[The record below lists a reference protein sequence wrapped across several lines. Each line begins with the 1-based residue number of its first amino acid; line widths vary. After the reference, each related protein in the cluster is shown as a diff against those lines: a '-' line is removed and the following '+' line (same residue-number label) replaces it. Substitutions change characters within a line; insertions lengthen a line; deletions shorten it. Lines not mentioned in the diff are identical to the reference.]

1 MKIRQGFVSN
11 SSSSSFIVYKKGV
24 DLEKVNFLQYK
35 EYFKKR
41 KTNIYNIFGDTDTTE
56 YYCIVLPM
64 GKKKELEPFGW
75 EFVRRSSFEDKVNF
89 IFLQLENLK
98 RIGLNGKEEIYDFY
112 VQVRRAFT
120 KALEFIMQKS
130 VENPN
135 SCLDILIDYNALHW
149 DSLYDGYTIEIDHQS
164 LWSEEFWAD
173 FQKDDTKGLRNQYG
187 WLLNSNKIVEYLIGD
202 SYIQCGND
210 NDEPTEEWLESF
222 NLAKQ

>member
-1 MKIRQGFVSN
+1 MKIRKGFVSN
-11 SSSSSFIVYKKGV
+11 SSSSSFIVYKKEI

-41 KTNIYNIFGDTDTTE
+41 KTNIYNIFGDTDITE
-56 YYCIVLPM
+56 YYIVLPM
-64 GKKKELEPFGW
+64 GKKKELESFGW

-98 RIGLNGKEEIYDFY
+98 RIGLNGKEDIYDFY
-112 VQVRRAFT
+112 VQVKRAFT

-130 VENPN
+130 VEDPN
-135 SCLDILIDYNALHW
+135 SCLDILIDYNALYW
-149 DSLYDGYTIEIDHQS
+149 DSLYDGYSIEIDHQS

>member
-1 MKIRQGFVSN
+1 
-11 SSSSSFIVYKKGV
+11 
-24 DLEKVNFLQYK
+24 
-35 EYFKKR
+35 
-41 KTNIYNIFGDTDTTE
+41 
-56 YYCIVLPM
+56 M
-64 GKKKELEPFGW
+64 GKKKELKPFGW

-112 VQVRRAFT
+112 TEVKKAFT

-130 VENPN
+130 IEDPN

-149 DSLYDGYTIEIDHQS
+149 DSLYDGYAIEIDHQS

-187 WLLNSNKIVEYLIGD
+187 WLLNSSKIVEYLIGD

-222 NLAKQ
+222 SLAKQ

>member
-1 MKIRQGFVSN
+1 MKIRKGFVSN
-11 SSSSSFIVYKKGV
+11 SSSSSFIVYKKEI

-56 YYCIVLPM
+56 YYIVLPM
-64 GKKKELEPFGW
+64 GKKKELESFGW

-130 VENPN
+130 VEDPN
-135 SCLDILIDYNALHW
+135 SCLDILIDYNALYW
-149 DSLYDGYTIEIDHQS
+149 DSLYDGYAIDIDHQS
-164 LWSEEFWAD
+164 LWSEEFWED
-173 FQKDDTKGLRNQYG
+173 FQKDNTKGLRNQYG

>member
-56 YYCIVLPM
+56 YYTVLPM
-64 GKKKELEPFGW
+64 GKKKELKPFGW

-98 RIGLNGKEEIYDFY
+98 RIGLDGKNEIYDFY
-112 VQVRRAFT
+112 TEGKKTFT

-130 VENPN
+130 IEDSN

-222 NLAKQ
+222 SLAKQ

>member
-11 SSSSSFIVYKKGV
+11 SSSSSFIVYKKEI

-64 GKKKELEPFGW
+64 GKKKELKPFGW

-98 RIGLNGKEEIYDFY
+98 RIGLKGKNEIYNFYIKGKETLIN
-112 VQVRRAFT
+112 
-120 KALEFIMQKS
+120 ALEFIMQKS
-130 VENPN
+130 VEDLN
-135 SCLDILIDYNALHW
+135 SCLDILIDYNSLNW
-149 DSLYDGYTIEIDHQS
+149 DSIYERDPIDIDHQS
-164 LWSEEFWAD
+164 LWSEEFWED
-173 FQKDDTKGLRNQYG
+173 FQKDNTKGLRNQYG
-187 WLLNSNKIVEYLIGD
+187 WLLNSTKVVEYLIGD

-210 NDEPTEEWLESF
+210 NEEPTEEWLEAFSI
-222 NLAKQ
+222 AKQ

>member
-11 SSSSSFIVYKKGV
+11 SSSSSFIVYKKGI
-24 DLEKVNFLQYK
+24 DLKKVNFLQYK

-41 KTNIYNIFGDTDTTE
+41 KTNIYNIFGDNITE
-56 YYCIVLPM
+56 YYTVLPI

-75 EFVRRSSFEDKVNF
+75 EFVRRGSFEDKVNF

-98 RIGLNGKEEIYDFY
+98 RIGLNGKEKIYDFY
-112 VQVRRAFT
+112 YQVKVSFT

-130 VENPN
+130 VEDPN
-135 SCLDILIDYNALHW
+135 SSLDILIDYNTLHW
-149 DSLYDGYTIEIDHQS
+149 DSIYDGYSIDIDHQS

-222 NLAKQ
+222 SLAKQ

>member
-1 MKIRQGFVSN
+1 MKIRKGFVSN
-11 SSSSSFIVYKKGV
+11 SSSSSFIVYKKEI

-98 RIGLNGKEEIYDFY
+98 RIGLNGKDEIYDFY
-112 VQVRRAFT
+112 GQVKRAFN
-120 KALEFIMQKS
+120 KALEFILQKS
-130 VENPN
+130 VEDPN
-135 SCLDILIDYNALHW
+135 SCLDILIDYNALYW
-149 DSLYDGYTIEIDHQS
+149 DSLYDGYAIEIDHQS

-187 WLLNSNKIVEYLIGD
+187 WLLNYTKIVEYLIGD

-222 NLAKQ
+222 SLAKQ

>member
-64 GKKKELEPFGW
+64 GKKKELKPFGW

-98 RIGLNGKEEIYDFY
+98 RIGLKGKNEIYDFY
-112 VQVRRAFT
+112 IKGKET
-120 KALEFIMQKS
+120 LINALEFIMQKS
-130 VENPN
+130 VEDLN
-135 SCLDILIDYNALHW
+135 SCLDILIDYNSLNW
-149 DSLYDGYTIEIDHQS
+149 DSIYERDPIDIDHQS
-164 LWSEEFWAD
+164 LWSEEFWED
-173 FQKDDTKGLRNQYG
+173 FQKDNTKGLRNQYG
-187 WLLNSNKIVEYLIGD
+187 WLLNTTKVVEYLIGD

-210 NDEPTEEWLESF
+210 NEEPTEEWLEAFSI
-222 NLAKQ
+222 AKQ

>member
-56 YYCIVLPM
+56 YYCIVLPI

-98 RIGLNGKEEIYDFY
+98 RIGLDGKNEIYDFY
-112 VQVRRAFT
+112 TEGKKTFT
-120 KALEFIMQKS
+120 KALEFILQKS
-130 VENPN
+130 IEDSNF
-135 SCLDILIDYNALHW
+135 CLDILIDYNALHW

-187 WLLNSNKIVEYLIGD
+187 WLMNYNKIEKKLT
-202 SYIQCGND
+202 D
-210 NDEPTEEWLESF
+210 N
-222 NLAKQ
+222 

>member
-1 MKIRQGFVSN
+1 MKIRKGFVSN
-11 SSSSSFIVYKKGV
+11 SSSSSFIVYKKGI

-35 EYFKKR
+35 EHFKER
-41 KTNIYNIFGDTDTTE
+41 KTNIYNVFGDNITE
-56 YYCIVLPM
+56 YYTVLPM
-64 GKKKELEPFGW
+64 GKKKELESFGW

-98 RIGLNGKEEIYDFY
+98 RIGLNGKEKIYDFY
-112 VQVRRAFT
+112 YQVKVSFT

-130 VENPN
+130 VEDPN
-135 SCLDILIDYNALHW
+135 SCLDILIDYNTLHW
-149 DSLYDGYTIEIDHQS
+149 DSIYDGYSIDIDHQS
-164 LWSEEFWAD
+164 LWSEEFWED
-173 FQKDDTKGLRNQYG
+173 FQKGNTKGLRSQYG
-187 WLLNSNKIVEYLIGD
+187 WLLNSTKVVEYLIGD

>member
-11 SSSSSFIVYKKGV
+11 SSSSSFIVYKKEI

-56 YYCIVLPM
+56 YYIVLPM
-64 GKKKELEPFGW
+64 GKKKELESFGW

-98 RIGLNGKEEIYDFY
+98 RIGLNGKEDIYDFY
-112 VQVRRAFT
+112 VQVKRAFT

-130 VENPN
+130 VEDPN
-135 SCLDILIDYNALHW
+135 SCLDILIDYNSLNW
-149 DSLYDGYTIEIDHQS
+149 DSIYERDPIDIDHQS
-164 LWSEEFWAD
+164 LWSEEFWED
-173 FQKDDTKGLRNQYG
+173 FQKDNTKGLRSQYG

>member
-1 MKIRQGFVSN
+1 MKVRQGFVSN
-11 SSSSSFIVYKKGV
+11 SSSSSFIVYKKGI

-41 KTNIYNIFGDTDTTE
+41 KTNIYNIFGDTDITE
-56 YYCIVLPM
+56 YYIVLPM
-64 GKKKELEPFGW
+64 GKKKELESFGW

-112 VQVRRAFT
+112 VQVKRAFT

-130 VENPN
+130 VEDPN
-135 SCLDILIDYNALHW
+135 SCLDILIDYNALYW
-149 DSLYDGYTIEIDHQS
+149 DSLYDGYSIEIDHQS

>member
-24 DLEKVNFLQYK
+24 DLEKVNFSQYK
-35 EYFKKR
+35 EHFKKR
-41 KTNIYNIFGDTDTTE
+41 KINNYDFFGDTDITA
-56 YYCIVLPM
+56 YYTVLPM
-64 GKKKELEPFGW
+64 GKKKELKPFGW

-98 RIGLNGKEEIYDFY
+98 RIGLDGKNEIYDFY
-112 VQVRRAFT
+112 TEGKRAFN
-120 KALEFIMQKS
+120 KALEFILQKS
-130 VENPN
+130 IEDPN

-149 DSLYDGYTIEIDHQS
+149 DSLYDGYSIDIDHQS
-164 LWSEEFWAD
+164 LWSEEFWED
-173 FQKDDTKGLRNQYG
+173 FQKDNTKGLRNQYG
-187 WLLNSNKIVEYLIGD
+187 WLLNSTKIVEYLIGD

>member
-1 MKIRQGFVSN
+1 MKIRKGFVSN
-11 SSSSSFIVYKKGV
+11 SSSSSFIVYKKEI

-41 KTNIYNIFGDTDTTE
+41 KTNIYNIFGDNITE
-56 YYCIVLPM
+56 YYTVLPM
-64 GKKKELEPFGW
+64 GKKKELESFGW

-98 RIGLNGKEEIYDFY
+98 RIGLNGKEKIYDFY
-112 VQVRRAFT
+112 YQVKVSFT

-130 VENPN
+130 VEDPN
-135 SCLDILIDYNALHW
+135 SSLDILIDYNTLHW
-149 DSLYDGYTIEIDHQS
+149 DSIYDGYSIDIDHQS
-164 LWSEEFWAD
+164 LWSEEFWED
-173 FQKDDTKGLRNQYG
+173 FQKGNTKGLQGQYG
-187 WLLNSNKIVEYLIGD
+187 WLLNSTKVVEYLIGD

>member
-1 MKIRQGFVSN
+1 MI
-11 SSSSSFIVYKKGV
+11 I
-24 DLEKVNFLQYK
+24 
-35 EYFKKR
+35 
-41 KTNIYNIFGDTDTTE
+41 
-56 YYCIVLPM
+56 
-64 GKKKELEPFGW
+64 KKELKPFGW

-112 VQVRRAFT
+112 VQVKKTFT
-120 KALEFIMQKS
+120 KALEFILQKS
-130 VENPN
+130 VEDPN
-135 SCLDILIDYNALHW
+135 SCLDILIDYNALYW

-187 WLLNSNKIVEYLIGD
+187 WLLNSTKIVEYLIGD

-222 NLAKQ
+222 SLAKQ

>member
-56 YYCIVLPM
+56 YYIVLPM
-64 GKKKELEPFGW
+64 GKKKELESFGW

-112 VQVRRAFT
+112 TEVKRAFN
-120 KALEFIMQKS
+120 KALEFILQKS
-130 VENPN
+130 VEDPN
-135 SCLDILIDYNALHW
+135 SCLDILIDYNALYW

>member
-1 MKIRQGFVSN
+1 MKIRKGFVSN
-11 SSSSSFIVYKKGV
+11 SSSSSFIVYKKGI

-41 KTNIYNIFGDTDTTE
+41 KTNIYNIFGDTDITE
-56 YYCIVLPM
+56 YYIVLPM
-64 GKKKELEPFGW
+64 GKKKELESFGW

-98 RIGLNGKEEIYDFY
+98 RRGLNGKEDIYDFY
-112 VQVRRAFT
+112 VQVKRAFT

-130 VENPN
+130 VEDPN
-135 SCLDILIDYNALHW
+135 SCLDILIDYNALYW
-149 DSLYDGYTIEIDHQS
+149 DSLYDGYSIEIDHQS

>member
-1 MKIRQGFVSN
+1 MKIRKGFVSN
-11 SSSSSFIVYKKGV
+11 SSSSSFIVYKKEI

-41 KTNIYNIFGDTDTTE
+41 KTNIYNIFGDTDITE
-56 YYCIVLPM
+56 YYIVLPM
-64 GKKKELEPFGW
+64 GKKKELESFGW

-112 VQVRRAFT
+112 VQVKRAFT

-130 VENPN
+130 VEDPN
-135 SCLDILIDYNALHW
+135 SCLDILIDYNALYW

>member
-1 MKIRQGFVSN
+1 MKIRKGFVSN
-11 SSSSSFIVYKKGV
+11 SSSSSFIVYKKEI

-56 YYCIVLPM
+56 YYIVLPM
-64 GKKKELEPFGW
+64 GKKKELESFGW

-98 RIGLNGKEEIYDFY
+98 RIGFNGKEDIYDFY
-112 VQVRRAFT
+112 VQVKRAFT

-130 VENPN
+130 VEDPN
-135 SCLDILIDYNALHW
+135 SCLDILIDYNALYW
-149 DSLYDGYTIEIDHQS
+149 DSLYDGYSIEIDHQS

>member
-1 MKIRQGFVSN
+1 MKIRKGFVSN

-41 KTNIYNIFGDTDTTE
+41 KTNIYNIFGDNITE
-56 YYCIVLPM
+56 YYTVLPM
-64 GKKKELEPFGW
+64 GKKKELESFGW

-98 RIGLNGKEEIYDFY
+98 RIGLNGKEKIYDFY
-112 VQVRRAFT
+112 YQVKVSFT

-130 VENPN
+130 VEDPN
-135 SCLDILIDYNALHW
+135 SSLDILIDYNTLHW
-149 DSLYDGYTIEIDHQS
+149 DSIYDGYSIDIDHQS
-164 LWSEEFWAD
+164 LWSEEFWED
-173 FQKDDTKGLRNQYG
+173 FQKGNTKGLQGQYG
-187 WLLNSNKIVEYLIGD
+187 WLLNSTKVVEYLIGD

>member
-98 RIGLNGKEEIYDFY
+98 RIGLKGKNEIYDFY
-112 VQVRRAFT
+112 IKGKET
-120 KALEFIMQKS
+120 LINALEFIMQKS
-130 VENPN
+130 VEDLN
-135 SCLDILIDYNALHW
+135 SCLDILIDYNSLNW
-149 DSLYDGYTIEIDHQS
+149 DSIYERDPIDIDHQS
-164 LWSEEFWAD
+164 LWSEEFWED
-173 FQKDDTKGLRNQYG
+173 FQKDNTKGLRNQYG
-187 WLLNSNKIVEYLIGD
+187 WLLNSTKVVEYLIGD

-210 NDEPTEEWLESF
+210 NEEPTEEWLEAFSI
-222 NLAKQ
+222 AKQ

>member
-11 SSSSSFIVYKKGV
+11 SSSSSFIVYKKEI
-24 DLEKVNFLQYK
+24 DLEQVNFLQYK

-41 KTNIYNIFGDTDTTE
+41 KTNIYNIFGDNITE
-56 YYCIVLPM
+56 YYTVLPM
-64 GKKKELEPFGW
+64 GKKKELESFGW

-89 IFLQLENLK
+89 IFLQLENLE

-130 VENPN
+130 VEDLN
-135 SCLDILIDYNALHW
+135 SCLDILIDYNSLNW
-149 DSLYDGYTIEIDHQS
+149 DSIYERDPIDIDHQS
-164 LWSEEFWAD
+164 LWSEEFWED
-173 FQKDDTKGLRNQYG
+173 FQKDNTKGLRNQYG
-187 WLLNSNKIVEYLIGD
+187 WLLNSTKVVEYLIGD

-210 NDEPTEEWLESF
+210 NEEPTEEWLEAFSI
-222 NLAKQ
+222 AKQ

>member
-1 MKIRQGFVSN
+1 MKVRQGFVSN
-11 SSSSSFIVYKKGV
+11 SSSSSFIVYKKEI

-41 KTNIYNIFGDTDTTE
+41 KTNIYNIFGDTDITE
-56 YYCIVLPM
+56 YYIVLPM
-64 GKKKELEPFGW
+64 GKKKELESFGW

-98 RIGLNGKEEIYDFY
+98 RIGLNGKEDIYDFY
-112 VQVRRAFT
+112 VQVKRAFT

-130 VENPN
+130 VEDPN
-135 SCLDILIDYNALHW
+135 SCLDILIDYNALYW
-149 DSLYDGYTIEIDHQS
+149 DSLYDGYSIEIDHQS

>member
-24 DLEKVNFLQYK
+24 DLEKVNFSQYK
-35 EYFKKR
+35 EHFKKR
-41 KTNIYNIFGDTDTTE
+41 KINNYDFFGDTDITA
-56 YYCIVLPM
+56 YYTVLPM
-64 GKKKELEPFGW
+64 GKKKELKPFGW

-98 RIGLNGKEEIYDFY
+98 RIGLKGKNEIYNFYIKGKE
-112 VQVRRAFT
+112 T
-120 KALEFIMQKS
+120 LSNALEFIMRKS
-130 VENPN
+130 VEDLN
-135 SCLDILIDYNALHW
+135 SCLDILIDYNSLNW
-149 DSLYDGYTIEIDHQS
+149 DSIYERDPIDIDHQS
-164 LWSEEFWAD
+164 LWSEEFWED
-173 FQKDDTKGLRNQYG
+173 FQKDNTKGLRNQYG
-187 WLLNSNKIVEYLIGD
+187 WLLNSTKIVEYLIGD

>member
-1 MKIRQGFVSN
+1 MKVRQGFVSN
-11 SSSSSFIVYKKGV
+11 SSSSSFIVYKKGI

-41 KTNIYNIFGDTDTTE
+41 KTNIYNIFGDTDITE
-56 YYCIVLPM
+56 YYIVLPM
-64 GKKKELEPFGW
+64 GKKKELESFGW

-98 RIGLNGKEEIYDFY
+98 RIGLNGKEDIYDFY
-112 VQVRRAFT
+112 VQVKRAFT

-130 VENPN
+130 VEDLN
-135 SCLDILIDYNALHW
+135 SCLDILIDYNALYW

-222 NLAKQ
+222 SLAKQ

>member
-1 MKIRQGFVSN
+1 
-11 SSSSSFIVYKKGV
+11 
-24 DLEKVNFLQYK
+24 
-35 EYFKKR
+35 
-41 KTNIYNIFGDTDTTE
+41 
-56 YYCIVLPM
+56 M
-64 GKKKELEPFGW
+64 GKKKELESFGW

-98 RIGLNGKEEIYDFY
+98 RIGLNGKEDIYDFY
-112 VQVRRAFT
+112 VQVKRAFT

-130 VENPN
+130 VEDPN
-135 SCLDILIDYNALHW
+135 SCLDILIDYNALYW
-149 DSLYDGYTIEIDHQS
+149 DSLYDGYSIEIDHQS

>member
-1 MKIRQGFVSN
+1 MKIRKGFVSN
-11 SSSSSFIVYKKGV
+11 SSSSSFIVYKKGI

-41 KTNIYNIFGDTDTTE
+41 KTNIYNVFGDNITE
-56 YYCIVLPM
+56 YYTVLPI

-98 RIGLNGKEEIYDFY
+98 RIELNGKEEIYDFY
-112 VQVRRAFT
+112 VQVKKAFT

-130 VENPN
+130 VEDPN

-149 DSLYDGYTIEIDHQS
+149 DSLYDGYAIEIDHQS

>member
-56 YYCIVLPM
+56 YYCIVLPV

-98 RIGLNGKEEIYDFY
+98 RIGLDGKNEIYDFY
-112 VQVRRAFT
+112 TEGKKTFT
-120 KALEFIMQKS
+120 KALEFILQKS
-130 VENPN
+130 VEDPN
-135 SCLDILIDYNALHW
+135 SCLDILIDYNALYW
-149 DSLYDGYTIEIDHQS
+149 DSLYDGYAIEIDHQS

-173 FQKDDTKGLRNQYG
+173 FQKDDTKGLQNQYG
-187 WLLNSNKIVEYLIGD
+187 WLLNSSKIVEYLIGD

-222 NLAKQ
+222 SLAKQ

>member
-1 MKIRQGFVSN
+1 MKIRKGFVSN
-11 SSSSSFIVYKKGV
+11 SSSSSFIVYKKEI

-56 YYCIVLPM
+56 YYCIVLPI

-98 RIGLNGKEEIYDFY
+98 RIGLDGKNEIYDFY
-112 VQVRRAFT
+112 TEGKKTFT
-120 KALEFIMQKS
+120 KALEFILQKS
-130 VENPN
+130 VEDPN
-135 SCLDILIDYNALHW
+135 SCLDILIDYNALYW

>member
-98 RIGLNGKEEIYDFY
+98 KIGLDGKNEIYDFY
-112 VQVRRAFT
+112 TEGKKTFT
-120 KALEFIMQKS
+120 KALEFILQKS
-130 VENPN
+130 VENLN
-135 SCLDILIDYNALHW
+135 SCLDILIDYNALYW

-222 NLAKQ
+222 SLAKQ

>member
-11 SSSSSFIVYKKGV
+11 SSSSSFIVYKKGI
-24 DLEKVNFLQYK
+24 DLEKVNFSQYK
-35 EYFKKR
+35 EHFKKR
-41 KTNIYNIFGDTDTTE
+41 KINNYDFFGYTDITA
-56 YYCIVLPM
+56 YYTVLPM
-64 GKKKELEPFGW
+64 GKKKELKPFGW
-75 EFVRRSSFEDKVNF
+75 EFVRRGSFEDKVNF

-98 RIGLNGKEEIYDFY
+98 KIGLNGKEEIYDFY
-112 VQVRRAFT
+112 TEVKRAFT

-130 VENPN
+130 VEDPN

-149 DSLYDGYTIEIDHQS
+149 DSLYDGYAIEIDHQS

-222 NLAKQ
+222 SLAKQ

>member
-11 SSSSSFIVYKKGV
+11 SSSSSFIVYKKGI

-41 KTNIYNIFGDTDTTE
+41 KTNIYNIFGDTDITE
-56 YYCIVLPM
+56 YYIVLPM
-64 GKKKELEPFGW
+64 GKKKELESFGW

-98 RIGLNGKEEIYDFY
+98 RIGLNGKEDIYDFY
-112 VQVRRAFT
+112 VQVKRAFT

-130 VENPN
+130 VEDPN
-135 SCLDILIDYNALHW
+135 SCLDILIDYNALYW
-149 DSLYDGYTIEIDHQS
+149 DSLYDGYSIEIDHQS

-173 FQKDDTKGLRNQYG
+173 FQKDDTKGLRGQYG

>member
-11 SSSSSFIVYKKGV
+11 SSSSSFIVYKKRV
-24 DLEKVNFLQYK
+24 DLEKVNFSQYK
-35 EYFKKR
+35 EHFKKR
-41 KTNIYNIFGDTDTTE
+41 KINNYDFFGDTDITA
-56 YYCIVLPM
+56 YYTVLPM
-64 GKKKELEPFGW
+64 GKKKELKPFGW

-98 RIGLNGKEEIYDFY
+98 RIGLDGKNEIYDFY
-112 VQVRRAFT
+112 TEGKKTFT

-149 DSLYDGYTIEIDHQS
+149 DSLYDGYSIDIDHQS
-164 LWSEEFWAD
+164 LWSEEFWED
-173 FQKDDTKGLRNQYG
+173 FQKDNTKGLRNQYG
-187 WLLNSNKIVEYLIGD
+187 WLLNSTKIVEYLIGD

>member
-1 MKIRQGFVSN
+1 MKVRQGFVSN
-11 SSSSSFIVYKKGV
+11 SSSSSFIVYKKGI

-41 KTNIYNIFGDTDTTE
+41 KTNIYNIFGDTDITE
-56 YYCIVLPM
+56 YYIVLPM
-64 GKKKELEPFGW
+64 GKKKELESFGW

-98 RIGLNGKEEIYDFY
+98 RIGLNGKEDIYDFY
-112 VQVRRAFT
+112 VQVKRAFT

-130 VENPN
+130 VEDPN
-135 SCLDILIDYNALHW
+135 SCLDILIDYNALYW
-149 DSLYDGYTIEIDHQS
+149 DSLYDGYSIEIDHQS

-173 FQKDDTKGLRNQYG
+173 FQKDDTKGLRGQYG
-187 WLLNSNKIVEYLIGD
+187 WLLNSTKIVEYLIGD

-222 NLAKQ
+222 SLAKQ